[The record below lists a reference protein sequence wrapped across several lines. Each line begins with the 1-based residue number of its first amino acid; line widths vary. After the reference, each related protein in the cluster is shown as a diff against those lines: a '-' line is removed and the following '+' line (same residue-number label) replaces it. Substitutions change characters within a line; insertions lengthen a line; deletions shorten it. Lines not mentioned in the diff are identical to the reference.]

1 MNEIEHLFYLYYYL
15 YYLAMLKHCSQAS
28 IHIPAGN
35 KLPMRQQSLTSRP
48 VYLEQCARSREHQR
62 LAEGHTEGTPLA
74 QSGDV

>member
-28 IHIPAGN
+28 IHIPAGID
-35 KLPMRQQSLTSRP
+35 QQVTHASVTSRP

-62 LAEGHTEGTPLA
+62 LAEEHTEGTPLA